1 MKTAAFSGVLALLT
15 MAPSAFV
22 AVDTATGKAPGAA
35 LAHRIKSLA
44 ALRKEVAGWGREY
57 NPTLSERDVDAVV
70 GWLNTNFYHFED

>member
-22 AVDTATGKAPGAA
+22 ALDTAPAEPAS
-35 LAHRIKSLA
+35 AHRIASLA

-57 NPTLSERDVDAVV
+57 NPELSARDVEAVV
-70 GWLNTNFYHFED
+70 GWLNSNFYHFDD